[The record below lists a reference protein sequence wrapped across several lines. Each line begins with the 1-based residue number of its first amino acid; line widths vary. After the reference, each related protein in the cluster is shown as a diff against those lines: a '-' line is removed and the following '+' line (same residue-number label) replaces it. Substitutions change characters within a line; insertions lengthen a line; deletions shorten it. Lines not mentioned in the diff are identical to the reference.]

1 MSRLTDFLAVCL
13 QRRSDRLGPT
23 TGVSKRRLWKASL
36 LRPLIILVV
45 ALVVTLQ
52 GATVEAVPLNQ
63 PPVANAGPDQE
74 VVLGSPVTLNG
85 SASTDDMDNITSYD
99 WDFDDGN
106 TGSGIE
112 VMHTYSTSGIFTVTL
127 EVLDADGASD
137 VDHAVVTVQTAA
149 EATQDLI
156 DDVDGLVPGTL
167 NSGQGNSLTTKLA
180 NAIAK
185 LNGGM
190 TTAGCNQLQAFINQ
204 VNSFIR
210 NGILTVAQGQPLID
224 AATAIRNAAGC

>member
-1 MSRLTDFLAVCL
+1 MSRLTDFLAACL

-85 SASTDDMDNITSYD
+85 SASTDDKAITSYD
-99 WDFDDGN
+99 WDFGDGN
-106 TGSGIE
+106 MGSGVE
-112 VMHTYSTSGIFTVTL
+112 VMHTYSTSGMFTVTL
-127 EVLDADGASD
+127 EVSDADGASD
-137 VDHAVVTVQTAA
+137 VDQAVVTVQTPAD
-149 EATQDLI
+149 ATQDLI

-167 NSGQGNSLTTKLA
+167 NSGQGNALTTKLA

-210 NGILTVAQGQPLID
+210 NGILTAAEGQPLID
-224 AATAIRNAAGC
+224 AATAVRDAAGC